1 MDITKEKTK
10 RELYNLL
17 FHYNYHM
24 DIWSCFNNEDKV
36 NYFNGTKSINPI
48 GRGSSVKK
56 AYSDYTNYLKQKEDK

>member
-1 MDITKEKTK
+1 
-10 RELYNLL
+10 
-17 FHYNYHM
+17 M

-56 AYSDYTNYLKQKEDK
+56 AYSDYTNYLKQKEDE